1 MILHTRAKLCIGR
14 NESKPERKALL
25 RKSGHTAGNDR
36 YRNNRKE
43 VKAQCRNGVRS
54 LSECN
59 GYGQA
64 GLESVLRREFAW
76 RGRRADDATV
86 SLICD
91 SVVMGYAV
99 AAASCNKQTTRP
111 EVYVV

>member
-1 MILHTRAKLCIGR
+1 M
-14 NESKPERKALL
+14 
-25 RKSGHTAGNDR
+25 
-36 YRNNRKE
+36 
-43 VKAQCRNGVRS
+43 RS
-54 LSECN
+54 LSEYN
-59 GYGQA
+59 GYAQA
-64 GLESVLRREFAW
+64 GGESVMRSEFAW

-111 EVYVV
+111 EVYGV